1 MLTVNTKLTLLHLLL
16 YSYMMPASLYFT
28 RTCYAHYRC
37 CGATASIT
45 ARRPTIR
52 PYLPSR
58 TMLSLFPLVRGSDPT
73 AQALT
78 LIQPKTQQSKPN
90 TKIVA
95 TLAPHLGPNQPGTAT
110 VFAYFMHPRH
120 GANQTFQVSDVPARV
135 SSIAVAISNSLPE
148 SYGFGRFATITDV
161 WFDDGSSVKAIEEFT
176 CASTL
181 DDETYVLGARLIS
194 PTHAWPPPSD
204 IATGGLGMQGGS
216 PIVNLSSSD
225 PAAVTLAASVAG
237 GIRHVVVTTLANRD
251 APIDITATATCGG
264 APVKGKANFVANLA
278 PSFLDVDLGSSPPPS
293 KASHAPP
300 DLQFMQSGALLQVGV
315 YANVA
320 GVKLINFQVLRF
332 SRTTHH
338 TSKYCSCCSL
348 TALTALHY

>member
-1 MLTVNTKLTLLHLLL
+1 
-16 YSYMMPASLYFT
+16 
-28 RTCYAHYRC
+28 
-37 CGATASIT
+37 
-45 ARRPTIR
+45 
-52 PYLPSR
+52 
-58 TMLSLFPLVRGSDPT
+58 
-73 AQALT
+73 
-78 LIQPKTQQSKPN
+78 
-90 TKIVA
+90 
-95 TLAPHLGPNQPGTAT
+95 
-110 VFAYFMHPRH
+110 MHTRH
-120 GANQTFQVSDVPARV
+120 GANKTFQVSDVPVRV

-161 WFDDGSSVKAIEEFT
+161 WFDDGSSILAMEEFT

-204 IATGGLGMQGGS
+204 ITTGGLGMQGGA

-237 GIRHVVVTTLANRD
+237 GGRHVVVTTLANRD

-264 APVKGKANFVANLA
+264 GGGKGGGGSGGGGGAPVKGKANFVANLA
-278 PSFLDVDLGSSPPPS
+278 PNFLDVDLGSSPPPS

-315 YANVA
+315 YANIA
-320 GVKLINFQVLRF
+320 GVKLINFQVL
-332 SRTTHH
+332 TG
-338 TSKYCSCCSL
+338 SL
-348 TALTALHY
+348 EQRISLRSTGVAYSLH